1 MTNPSKNMD
10 PAEASAVLNGK
21 YRKKQVGHRIAKETR
36 DSLMH
41 AILTSPGERVITLI
55 GPTGVGKTL
64 IVANVQALLLHQYK
78 AEMEADPGF
87 LPFISVTTVTG
98 LNGSYGWRDGFAR
111 LLTAANEPLVGLK
124 RTAPA
129 LELDGQ
135 KLTTTKGLLKDEFR
149 RSFESL
155 VKNRRV
161 KVLFLDE
168 GSSIID
174 ETVNRHPLRQF
185 NILKSLAVELGIVI
199 VLVGAYDLAGLHEGN
214 GQLLRR
220 ATCIHMPRYRPAKSR
235 ITSVLEGHGWAT
247 VGNEKPDDFAEFMN
261 TAHTLA
267 SAAPV
272 QFDEDVLADAP
283 YLVVKSV
290 GCIGIL
296 RNWIDRAS
304 AYALTHNGGQVTKAV
319 FEQTAIPNQAV
330 LKLTQE
336 AELGEELV
344 ADSPDDDLAMQLGLP
359 GIHAPGSAVTEPP
372 STNKRRRHTPGQRGP
387 SRDPVGFTTH
397 A

>member
-1 MTNPSKNMD
+1 
-10 PAEASAVLNGK
+10 
-21 YRKKQVGHRIAKETR
+21 
-36 DSLMH
+36 
-41 AILTSPGERVITLI
+41 
-55 GPTGVGKTL
+55 
-64 IVANVQALLLHQYK
+64 
-78 AEMEADPGF
+78 
-87 LPFISVTTVTG
+87 LPFIGVTTVTG
-98 LNGSYGWRDGFAR
+98 LSGSYAWRDGFAR
-111 LLTAANEPLVGLK
+111 MLHAADEPLVGLK
-124 RTAPA
+124 RVAPA

-185 NILKSLAVELGIVI
+185 NILKSLAVTLGIVI
-199 VLVGAYDLAGLHEGN
+199 VLVGAYDLAGLHDGN

-220 ATCIHMPRYRPAKSR
+220 ATCIHMQRYRPDMSR
-235 ITSVLEGHGWAT
+235 VQSVVEGHAWAP
-247 VGNEKPDDFAEFMN
+247 VADEEPDDLAVFMN

-267 SAAPV
+267 GAAPV
-272 QFDEDVLADAP
+272 QFDADVLADAP
-283 YLVVKSV
+283 YVVLKSV
-290 GCIGIL
+290 GCIGNL

-304 AYALTHNGGQVTKAV
+304 AYALTYNGGRVTQAI
-319 FEQTAIPNQAV
+319 FEQTAIPNHAA
-330 LKLTQE
+330 LKLTRE
-336 AELGEELV
+336 AEVGEALV
-344 ADSPDDDLAMQLGLP
+344 ADSPDDELARHFGLS
-359 GIHAPGSAVTEPP
+359 GIHAPGDAVTEPP
-372 STNKRRRHTPGQRGP
+372 STPKRRRHTPGKRGP